1 MCEKTLTFRIKI
13 EFKMSMHEHMGDKNV
28 TYAARVPLNERSDR
42 HVINIAIGDTP
53 ILKLQKFKLDPT
65 MHA

>member
-1 MCEKTLTFRIKI
+1 
-13 EFKMSMHEHMGDKNV
+13 MSMHEHMGDKNV